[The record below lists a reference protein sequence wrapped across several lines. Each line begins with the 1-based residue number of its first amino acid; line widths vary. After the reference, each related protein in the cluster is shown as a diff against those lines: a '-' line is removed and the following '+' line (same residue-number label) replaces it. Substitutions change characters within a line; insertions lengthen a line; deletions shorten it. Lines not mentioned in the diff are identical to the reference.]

1 MARFWARAQ
10 CADWRRG
17 AYSFSIY
24 LYNQVFAGIS
34 QLEDVKCSG
43 NWMWAGKTGAE
54 GAALVV
60 ACDAV
65 CGAMRTLGVAVD
77 GGKDSL
83 SMCAHVAGR
92 TGEFIPNVY

>member
-1 MARFWARAQ
+1 
-10 CADWRRG
+10 
-17 AYSFSIY
+17 
-24 LYNQVFAGIS
+24 
-34 QLEDVKCSG
+34 
-43 NWMWAGKTGAE
+43 MWAGKTGAE